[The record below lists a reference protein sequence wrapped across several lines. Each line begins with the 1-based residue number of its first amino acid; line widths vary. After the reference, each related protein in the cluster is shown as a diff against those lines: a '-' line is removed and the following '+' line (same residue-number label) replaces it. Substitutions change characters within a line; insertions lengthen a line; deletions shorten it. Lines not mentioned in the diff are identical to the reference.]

1 MKREIRKRVRSIL
14 MTSIYFVVMTILSFQ
29 LNANYAL
36 AGNFNILE
44 IHDISDGL
52 QYINAFPTQDE
63 NGLKQDSYVFEIANT
78 SNRSIR
84 YVVGFESDKE
94 VVNTLDFKYIRYS
107 ISKDN
112 QNFSEVMH
120 MDSNGYLT
128 TDVLKE
134 NTKQVYYLKF
144 WIDYNAGNE
153 ILNKSLNFRVN
164 VTEFDTVR

>member
-1 MKREIRKRVRSIL
+1 MKKEIIKRVRSIL
-14 MTSIYFVVMTILSFQ
+14 ITSIYFVVMTILSFQ

-36 AGNFNILE
+36 AGNFNALE
-44 IHDISDGL
+44 IHDISEGL
-52 QYINAFPTQDE
+52 YYTNALPTQDE

-78 SNRSIR
+78 SNRSIK

-94 VVNTLDFKYIRYS
+94 IVNTLDFKYIRYS

-112 QNFSEVMH
+112 QNFSEVMN
-120 MDSNGYLT
+120 MDSKGYLT
-128 TDVLKE
+128 TDTISE

-164 VTEFDTVR
+164 VTEFDTVG